1 MKSEHIAV
9 LIDNGQWN
17 VSDFDGL
24 VLDVWQNGNA
34 LREDVQ
40 AVPDEGSN
48 ISFVKWETG
57 TVMEVERKKA
67 TAEIKSY
74 QRHFCILSKLV
85 QGKNI
90 PKKRFCI

>member
-1 MKSEHIAV
+1 MKSEHMAV

-17 VSDFDGL
+17 VSDFDEL
-24 VLDVWQNGNA
+24 VLDVWQDGNA
-34 LREDVQ
+34 LHEDVQ

-48 ISFVKWETG
+48 ISFVEWETG
-57 TVMEVERKKA
+57 TVMEVERKKQ
-67 TAEIKSY
+67 
-74 QRHFCILSKLV
+74 QREKMSTHCCTLSKLI